1 MLISQGMNFLGKRFF
16 LLASTGLI
24 VLIGAFQGSA
34 SLAQQK
40 DTIAVKPATGRD
52 LNIYFGIGATSTCVL
67 LMQDVPFKPAVT
79 ANAESIASAI
89 IGLHKGE
96 VENLKKVDNNQLLQF
111 SAHNLILRAADICF
125 DKLPVEAKEILKKFK
140 SQGESKPK
148 P

>member
-1 MLISQGMNFLGKRFF
+1 MNFLGKRFF

-24 VLIGAFQGSA
+24 VLIGALQGSV
-34 SLAQQK
+34 SLAQQAN
-40 DTIAVKPATGRD
+40 TITLKPATAKD

-96 VENLKKVDNNQLLQF
+96 IENLKKLDNNQLLQF
-111 SAHNLILRAADICF
+111 SAQNLILRAADICF
-125 DKLPVEAKEILKKFK
+125 DKLPVEVKESLKKIK